1 MKKAAWRK
9 KIIDSMQDAGTYAE
23 YHEDVINVLAD
34 VLARRDDVLKQFKDE
49 GSLYVITKTS
59 DRGAKNS
66 GKNPLLTIIQ
76 ECERDALS
84 YWQSL
89 GMTPMSL
96 KKIVKKEEEDGRVSK
111 LAEALRAMHA

>member
-1 MKKAAWRK
+1 MKKAAWKRK
-9 KIIDSMQDAGTYAE
+9 IVQSMKDAGTYAE

-34 VLARRDDVLKQFKDE
+34 VLERRDAVVEQFKEE
-49 GSLYVITKTS
+49 GSQYVIEKTS
-59 DRGAKNS
+59 DRGAKNT

-96 KKIVKKEEEDGRVSK
+96 KKIVKNEEEAKTSR
-111 LAEALRAMHA
+111 LAEALKALHA